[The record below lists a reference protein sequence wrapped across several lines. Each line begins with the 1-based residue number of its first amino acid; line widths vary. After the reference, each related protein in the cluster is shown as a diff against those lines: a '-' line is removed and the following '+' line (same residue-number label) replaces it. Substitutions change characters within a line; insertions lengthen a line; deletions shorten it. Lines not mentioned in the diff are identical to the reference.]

1 MYKIYTPSDFI
12 YDIEKNISRFK
23 FSIEVLINEDDL
35 IGISKALLNALNN
48 DLDVEV
54 VIVSNTDKKSIRIY
68 NLINRL
74 LDSGAD
80 IYWRIDDEILLNES
94 FFIIYDKVNVINKI
108 FYSTEDDVENQVK
121 YLNNIFKNIR
131 EESKKLEINDSK
143 IHVDFSV
150 DKNIINRNEL
160 ITLNWNVSGASLVS
174 IDPILNEV
182 ENKGNEKLK
191 ISEDVLFQL
200 KAKNKTSL
208 IKKNIFVK
216 VLQGN
221 EQINIGVDV
230 FDPYIKEFISI
241 SPTFEES
248 SEKYIVFH
256 NQTIKL
262 HWSISNNPLLKE
274 KSLGKLIN
282 KDEHI
287 FTIKKNMSYHF
298 ELKEDNTT
306 IKKTLNFVTVRDN
319 DFLNELKKKEFNSS
333 IVKPK
338 KNFFNRF
345 LNFLKN
351 K

>member
-1 MYKIYTPSDFI
+1 MKYK
-12 YDIEKNISRFK
+12 
-23 FSIEVLINEDDL
+23 
-35 IGISKALLNALNN
+35 
-48 DLDVEV
+48 
-54 VIVSNTDKKSIRIY
+54 
-68 NLINRL
+68 
-74 LDSGAD
+74 
-80 IYWRIDDEILLNES
+80 
-94 FFIIYDKVNVINKI
+94 
-108 FYSTEDDVENQVK
+108 K
-121 YLNNIFKNIR
+121 YFR
-131 EESKKLEINDSK
+131 
-143 IHVDFSV
+143 
-150 DKNIINRNEL
+150 
-160 ITLNWNVSGASLVS
+160 
-174 IDPILNEV
+174 
-182 ENKGNEKLK
+182 
-191 ISEDVLFQL
+191 
-200 KAKNKTSL
+200 KTSL
-208 IKKNIFVK
+208 KQKGVGEFFLNEIIFKSPKIFLEVG
-216 VLQGN
+216 VFHGVTARNVCETLQKIHGDDFKY
-221 EQINIGVDV
+221 IGLDL
-230 FDPYIKEFISI
+230 
-241 SPTFEES
+241 FEES

-338 KNFFNRF
+338 ENFFNRF